1 MLNNNTMEDG
11 LKQSMMDHIIDNM
24 SNLTYE
30 VTAELAVVYA
40 VKMDNTYK
48 QMFFA
53 HTRDKFIKELKYLKE
68 ATLYKILW
76 ALLKAE

>member
-11 LKQSMMDHIIDNM
+11 LKQSMMDYIIDNM

-40 VKMDNTYK
+40 VKMDHTYK

-53 HTRDKFIKELKYLKE
+53 NTRDKFIKELKYLKE